1 MKDICYDIWL
11 QKVFINDPEKAYHI
25 VSLFSSAKAF
35 YEAREKLSG
44 ELSFLTDGDR
54 KRLKSVSLKSAAL
67 AEEKCR
73 LKNIEIIKSDS
84 EYFPSSFEKIKNP
97 PYLIYAFGNKEL
109 LKEGPVISVVGP
121 RKADGEALLA
131 AMHFSYDFASVGI
144 TVCSGVATGIDAAA
158 IKGAIKADGKT
169 IGIMACSLD
178 VNYPAATRETKKE
191 ILSSDGVLISEYPP
205 TERAYASNFHPRN
218 RLMSGIADAVLAVK
232 APERSGTLITASH
245 AAEQG
250 KELYVIPWSI
260 YDKSAV
266 GSNKL
271 ILDGAT
277 PVFSSEEIFLPLVLK
292 YPDKI
297 NIKKHNKNSINIF
310 KKQGLGFK
318 ESEHAKIKKNPIL
331 SSLERGPLSFDEL
344 SEKTEMGASLLNAE
358 LIKLEIEGYL
368 ELEEDGKYSLKI

>member
-25 VSLFSSAKAF
+25 ISLFSSAKTF
-35 YEAREKLSG
+35 YEAREKLS
-44 ELSFLTDGDR
+44 EEFSFLTDNDK
-54 KRLKSVSLKSAAL
+54 KRLKSVSLKSAEL
-67 AEEKCR
+67 AEERCR

-84 EYFPSSFEKIKNP
+84 EYFPSAFEKIKNP
-97 PYLIYAFGNKEL
+97 PYLIYLFGNKEL
-109 LKEGPVISVVGP
+109 LKEGPVVSVVGP
-121 RKADGEALLA
+121 RKADRESLLA

-144 TVCSGVATGIDAAA
+144 TVCSGVAEGIDSAA
-158 IKGAIKADGKT
+158 IKGAIKAGGKA

-191 ILSSDGVLISEYPP
+191 ILSSGGVLISEYPP

-218 RLMSGIADAVLAVK
+218 RLMSAVADAVLAVK
-232 APERSGTLITASH
+232 APEKSGTLITASH

-250 KELYVIPWSI
+250 KDLYVIPWSI
-260 YDKSAV
+260 YDKLAV

-271 ILDGAT
+271 ISDGAT

-297 NIKKHNKNSINIF
+297 NVKGYNKNSINIF
-310 KKQGLGFK
+310 RKPSISFK
-318 ESEHAKIKKNPIL
+318 ENEGAKIKKNPIL
-331 SSLERGPLSFDEL
+331 LALEKGALSFDEL
-344 SEKTEMGASLLNAE
+344 SEKTEMGIALLNAK
-358 LIKLEIEGYL
+358 LIELEIEGYL
-368 ELEEDGKYSLKI
+368 ERKEDGKYSLKI